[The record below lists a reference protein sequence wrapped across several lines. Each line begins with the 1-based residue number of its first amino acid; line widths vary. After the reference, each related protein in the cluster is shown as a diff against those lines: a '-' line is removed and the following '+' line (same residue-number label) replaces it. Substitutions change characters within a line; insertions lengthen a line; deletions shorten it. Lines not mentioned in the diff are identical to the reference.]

1 MTLLA
6 SVDVLVILFKELKDF
21 LRKSRGRVHGSGK
34 MADRRSTVQAAPAA
48 QHL

>member
-21 LRKSRGRVHGSGK
+21 FKKSHGHVHG
-34 MADRRSTVQAAPAA
+34 
-48 QHL
+48 